1 MKDTII
7 LWGLMRMPMQR
18 WWERSGRWLCLPV
31 ALFTFGAALHYMLM
45 PNMPLQKWVLSHQLV
60 SGRTLQGFSTLLGIP
75 IMLLLYAFIGLWA
88 SSAIACQHE
97 MRRLLNESAAPA
109 FDASPLNRLL
119 VCYGQG
125 SILLPMALVVYT
137 GLGFLSALSERM
149 QPHALQTM
157 AQFSGSTTMALQP
170 EHYTS
175 LVESI
180 SQFSSSAFAIAALS
194 LWITALAVAGGGMA
208 GAGFLAMRSLDVL
221 ILSGVL
227 LMGNGKIWSGRPL
240 IREALPVGEFWW
252 CIPLMLFCLFLHGR
266 AQRWTRSIAGGLLGL
281 LALSPAFFTTVMPS
295 SLFIEDTLFAR
306 LVNSMRYMYFGI
318 AGPVFQVRADIIDS
332 GGMLRFREKLVLYS
346 DSVLVLFPCTG
357 SGILISWLGNLLLLC
372 LLLLMVLAVLRWTLP
387 ARLSRTH

>member
-1 MKDTII
+1 MNETAI

-18 WWERSGRWLCLPV
+18 WWERTGRWLCLPV
-31 ALFTFGAALHYMLM
+31 ALFTFGAALHYLLM
-45 PNMPLQKWVLSHQLV
+45 PNMPLQKWVLSQRLM
-60 SGRTLQGFSTLLGIP
+60 SGRDLQGFSGLLGIP

-88 SSAIACQHE
+88 SSAIACQRE
-97 MRRLLNESAAPA
+97 LRRLLNESAAPG
-109 FDASPLNRLL
+109 FDASPMSRLL

-125 SILLPMALVVYT
+125 GILLPVALVVYT
-137 GLGFLSALSERM
+137 GLGFLSALSDRM

-157 AQFSGSTTMALQP
+157 AQFSGSTTMALRP

-194 LWITALAVAGGGMA
+194 LWVTALAVAGGSLA

-227 LMGNGKIWSGRPL
+227 LGNGKIWSGRPL

-252 CIPLMLFCLFLHGR
+252 CIPVMLFCLALLGMAR
-266 AQRWTRSIAGGLLGL
+266 RWSRSLAWGLLGL
-281 LALSPAFFTTVMPS
+281 LALSPAFFTTVLPRS
-295 SLFIEDTLFAR
+295 IFLEDTLFAR
-306 LVNSMRYMYFGI
+306 LINSMRYMYFGI

-332 GGMLRFREKLVLYS
+332 GELLRFREKLVLYS
-346 DSVLVLFPCTG
+346 DSVLVMFPCTG
-357 SGILISWLGNLLLLC
+357 SGILLSWLGNLLLLAVM
-372 LLLLMVLAVLRWTLP
+372 LLLVATVLRWILP
-387 ARLSRTH
+387 ARLSRVE